1 MQIYQVGGAVRDKL
15 LNRPCQDKDFVVI
28 GATEAE
34 MLEQG
39 FKKVGKSFPVFLHPE
54 TGEEYALAR
63 KEIKTGRGHKDFK
76 FVFTPDISLKEDSCR
91 RDFTCNA
98 IYEDTETGEII
109 DYHNGCED
117 IKNRILRHIS
127 KHFAED
133 PLRVLRMCR
142 FAAELGFS
150 VAPETMAL
158 CQKMVQKGAIRHLS
172 RDRIWQELAK
182 ALKSSSFYR
191 FIETARAC
199 GALKEILPEVEQLWS
214 IPERTDYHP
223 EGNSGAHTML
233 ALKAAQTGDSFVN
246 FTILLHDI
254 GKTQTNPEL
263 WPSHRGHDTLGAEL
277 IKKIARRIKAP
288 ADYAEFASFTAAN
301 HMLYHRPLQDICKE
315 LAEVAVTLAKQ
326 EKGDYFRRYTEV
338 LKADMQGRDK
348 ADFSDEFKEFA
359 AFETYLK
366 RLTEK
371 ARMHSAAAMPDFAS
385 LLAKVQAGTM
395 PPSGLK
401 EAYVA
406 FILNQTPL

>member
-172 RDRIWQELAK
+172 RDRIWQ
-182 ALKSSSFYR
+182 
-191 FIETARAC
+191 
-199 GALKEILPEVEQLWS
+199 
-214 IPERTDYHP
+214 
-223 EGNSGAHTML
+223 
-233 ALKAAQTGDSFVN
+233 
-246 FTILLHDI
+246 
-254 GKTQTNPEL
+254 
-263 WPSHRGHDTLGAEL
+263 
-277 IKKIARRIKAP
+277 
-288 ADYAEFASFTAAN
+288 
-301 HMLYHRPLQDICKE
+301 
-315 LAEVAVTLAKQ
+315 
-326 EKGDYFRRYTEV
+326 
-338 LKADMQGRDK
+338 
-348 ADFSDEFKEFA
+348 
-359 AFETYLK
+359 
-366 RLTEK
+366 
-371 ARMHSAAAMPDFAS
+371 
-385 LLAKVQAGTM
+385 
-395 PPSGLK
+395 
-401 EAYVA
+401 
-406 FILNQTPL
+406 